1 MIFDDD
7 WVWGEKLDSNVP
19 HCVCAQTNIFSVCKV
34 WRKEK
39 MILKKKSIL
48 RWETNG
54 RRNDIK
60 FTNDFLYIRLT
71 EWIISPLQGPTD
83 AQSSGV
89 LMKIVVGVLHKDLS
103 TVKFKIVL
111 NKEASSRK
119 SVPIMTESSRV
130 EAVRS
135 QAAS

>member
-1 MIFDDD
+1 M
-7 WVWGEKLDSNVP
+7 
-19 HCVCAQTNIFSVCKV
+19 
-34 WRKEK
+34 
-39 MILKKKSIL
+39 

-89 LMKIVVGVLHKDLS
+89 LMKVVVGVLHKDLS